1 MNIIRLLI
9 ICFLISSVVS
19 SCSKGYGTSYI
30 QKNLTVYYTNR
41 NDLKLAKK
49 LADYWFVNGLIGVK
63 SQSIRVFN
71 VDNKNRQVQLIAL
84 KKLDVNSLKFEEI
97 EEIQKLENDLNKT
110 IFKDN
115 KVDVVICDS
124 RFNVTNDLNY

>member
-19 SCSKGYGTSYI
+19 SCLKGYGTSYI

-49 LADYWFVNGLIGVK
+49 LADYWFVNGLIGDK
-63 SQSIRVFN
+63 AQTIRVFN

>member
-1 MNIIRLLI
+1 MNIKRLLI
-9 ICFLISSVVS
+9 ICFLISNVVS

-30 QKNLTVYYTNR
+30 QKNLTIYYTNK
-41 NDLKLAKK
+41 NDLKLAKS
-49 LADYWFVNGLIGVK
+49 LADYWFTNGLIGEK
-63 SQSIRVFN
+63 KQAIRLFN
-71 VDNKNRQVQLIAL
+71 LDNKNRQVQLIAL
-84 KKLDVNSLKFEEI
+84 KKIDANSLKFEEI

>member
-1 MNIIRLLI
+1 MNIKRLFI
-9 ICFLISSVVS
+9 ICFLISNVVS

-30 QKNLTVYYTNR
+30 QKNLTVYYTNK
-41 NDLKLAKK
+41 NDLKLAKS
-49 LADYWFVNGLIGVK
+49 LADYWFTNGMIGEK
-63 SQSIRVFN
+63 KQAIRLFN
-71 VDNKNRQVQLIAL
+71 LDNKNRQVQLIAL
-84 KKLDVNSLKFEEI
+84 KKIDANSLKFEEI

>member
-1 MNIIRLLI
+1 MNTIRLLI
-9 ICFLISSVVS
+9 ICFLISSFVS

-30 QKNLTVYYTNR
+30 QKNLTVYYTNK

-49 LADYWFVNGLIGVK
+49 LADYWFVNGLIGDK
-63 SQSIRVFN
+63 AQTIRVFN

>member
-1 MNIIRLLI
+1 MNIKRLLI
-9 ICFLISSVVS
+9 ICFLISNVVS

-30 QKNLTVYYTNR
+30 QKNLTIYYTNK
-41 NDLKLAKK
+41 NDLKLAKS
-49 LADYWFVNGLIGVK
+49 LADYWFTNGLIGEK
-63 SQSIRVFN
+63 KQAIRLFLL
-71 VDNKNRQVQLIAL
+71 DNKSRQVQLIAL
-84 KKLDVNSLKFEEI
+84 KKIDANSLKFEEI

>member
-1 MNIIRLLI
+1 MNIKRLLI
-9 ICFLISSVVS
+9 ICFLISNVVS

-30 QKNLTVYYTNR
+30 QKNLTIYYTNK
-41 NDLKLAKK
+41 NDLKLAKS
-49 LADYWFVNGLIGVK
+49 LADYWFTNGLIGEK
-63 SQSIRVFN
+63 KQAIRLFLL
-71 VDNKNRQVQLIAL
+71 DNKNRQVQLIAL
-84 KKLDVNSLKFEEI
+84 KKIDANSLKFEEI

>member
-49 LADYWFVNGLIGVK
+49 LADYWFVNGLIGDK
-63 SQSIRVFN
+63 AQTIRVFN